1 MSVTENQRKTEYA
14 GKDPSETQHQMAV
27 IKWSQ
32 QASIRQKWPELKL
45 LFHIPNERKCTP
57 QQGRMLKL
65 MGVKRGVPDLCLP
78 VPRGQYHGLYIEAK
92 TETGRSSGDQNWWGE
107 QLLSQGY
114 MWEICHGWESAVRV
128 LEWYLSLPA
137 GKV

>member
-1 MSVTENQRKTEYA
+1 MANCNK
-14 GKDPSETQHQMAV
+14 GPSENQHQMAV

-57 QQGRMLKL
+57 LQGKNLQR

-78 VPRGQYHGLYIEAK
+78 VPRGRYHGLYIEMK
-92 TETGRSSGDQNWWGE
+92 TETGRASDDQEWWGE
-107 QLLSQGY
+107 QLSAEGY
-114 MWEICHGWESAVRV
+114 FWEVCCGWESAARV
-128 LEWYLSLPA
+128 LERYLSLSA
-137 GKV
+137 GGGRDG

>member
-1 MSVTENQRKTEYA
+1 MANSNK
-14 GKDPSETQHQMAV
+14 GPSENQHQMAV

-57 QQGRMLKL
+57 LQGKNLQR

-78 VPRGQYHGLYIEAK
+78 VPRGRYHGLYIEMK
-92 TETGRSSGDQNWWGE
+92 TETGRVSDDQEWWGE
-107 QLLSQGY
+107 QLSAEGY
-114 MWEICHGWESAVRV
+114 FWEVCHGWESAARV
-128 LEWYLSLPA
+128 LEWYLSLSA
-137 GKV
+137 GGGRDG

>member
-1 MSVTENQRKTEYA
+1 MNVNENRSKK
-14 GKDPSETQHQMAV
+14 GLSEAQHQMAV

-32 QASIRQKWPELKL
+32 QASVRQKWPELKL
-45 LFHIPNERKCTP
+45 LYHIPNERKCTP

-78 VPRGQYHGLYIEAK
+78 VPRRRYCGLYIEVK
-92 TETGRSSGDQNWWGE
+92 TETGRSSDAQDWWGE
-107 QLLSQGY
+107 QLLAQGY
-114 MWEICHGWESAVRV
+114 MWEVCHGYQSAIGV

-137 GKV
+137 EGVKDGG